1 MTLCTDLLRVNHY
14 EHQTT
19 IEPLWC
25 KCWSCELCAP
35 RRRSRLIRDVIDG
48 KPTKFLTLTTGPE
61 VTGTPERKAEKLV
74 DAWRALRKR
83 IRLELSMPEHER
95 WRTPSGIA
103 RHRRL
108 RRHERSYIGG
118 TPPKLPPL
126 PFFAVFEA
134 TKKGQPHLHIVL
146 RAPFMPQ
153 KWLSAQMLELLK
165 SPILDVRAIDSTTR
179 VAAYIAKYL
188 GKDPHQFGT
197 CKRYWHSK
205 DWNVTPEPEAPESSK
220 RFLYSDRIRAPWH
233 DVLRRLQESGRPHRV
248 VDWRIYLPPA
258 DDPPRAP
265 EHRA

>member
-1 MTLCTDLLRVNHY
+1 MTLCTDLVRVNTY
-14 EHQTT
+14 EHQVT

-74 DAWRALRKR
+74 DAWRKLRKR

-95 WRTPSGIA
+95 WRTPSGIT

-108 RRHERSYIGG
+108 ARQARSYIGG
-118 TPPKLPPL
+118 SPAKLPAL

-197 CKRYWHSK
+197 CKRYWHST
-205 DWNVTPEPEAPESSK
+205 DWNITPEPEAPETSK
-220 RFLYSDRIRAPWH
+220 QFLHSERWRGSWH
-233 DVLRRLQESGRPHRV
+233 EIVRRLVEMKHPHRI
-248 VDWRIYLPPA
+248 VDWKCIINGPEPPSGL
-258 DDPPRAP
+258 R
-265 EHRA
+265 EHRP